1 MTDDAC
7 PTCGPICGM
16 REFGWEVGDGYAL
29 RMHDERDGIGAGPDE
44 WLETPVRVERPTEE
58 DE

>member
-1 MTDDAC
+1 MTERMTDDAC

-16 REFGWEVGDGYAL
+16 REFGWESG
-29 RMHDERDGIGAGPDE
+29 
-44 WLETPVRVERPTEE
+44 E